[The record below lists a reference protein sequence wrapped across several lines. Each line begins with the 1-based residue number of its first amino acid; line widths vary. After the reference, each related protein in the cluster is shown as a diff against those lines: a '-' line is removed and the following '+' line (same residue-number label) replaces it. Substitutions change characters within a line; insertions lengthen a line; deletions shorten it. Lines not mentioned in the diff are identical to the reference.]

1 MKQEESSTQAQEG
14 PDQTRGSNQT
24 NNSNQAQRA
33 KRLHLS
39 PGEYGKR
46 SGQARSSVGAFF
58 GLAGIGALFFGVG
71 LSVAAWLAANWWA
84 GVWLHRG
91 GVALL
96 LLSVPLLAFG
106 AHCFDCVDGQKSAAL
121 GAAANRKGRG

>member
-1 MKQEESSTQAQEG
+1 VKQEEPSIQAQG
-14 PDQTRGSNQT
+14 PDQTRGSNQ
-24 NNSNQAQRA
+24 AQRS
-33 KRLHLS
+33 KRLHLR

-58 GLAGIGALFFGVG
+58 GLAGMGALFFGVG

-84 GVWLHRG
+84 GVWLHRC

-106 AHCFDCVDGQKSAAL
+106 AHCFDCVDERKS
-121 GAAANRKGRG
+121 AAANRKGRG